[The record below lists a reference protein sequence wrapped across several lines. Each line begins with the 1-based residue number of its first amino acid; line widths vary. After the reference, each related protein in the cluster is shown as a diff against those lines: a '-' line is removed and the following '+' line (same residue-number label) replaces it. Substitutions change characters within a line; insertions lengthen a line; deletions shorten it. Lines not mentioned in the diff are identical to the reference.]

1 MYLPN
6 WSEGVFAIKKVK
18 RTISWT
24 YVISDLSNEE
34 IVGMSYEEDFQKTNQ
49 KEFRVKKV
57 VQKKEGEPYVKCI
70 GYDKN
75 LTV

>member
-1 MYLPN
+1 
-6 WSEGVFAIKKVK
+6 
-18 RTISWT
+18 
-24 YVISDLSNEE
+24 
-34 IVGMSYEEDFQKTNQ
+34 MSYEEDFRKTNQ